1 MRVSDASE
9 IRVLTTVQYAVQ
21 IGTSA
26 FLSQEEVLQP
36 RALARTDERT
46 PPIRMRTTA
55 RVGLRWLD
63 APPWPGVGGSVARPL
78 RESAKVLQENDICK
92 AYAPP
97 CPNHSLAL
105 IRAFQAQASFQMAH
119 GTDAQAVAGPSCST
133 LPYPAPPPPVRPLPP
148 RTITAGSEPVSETQT
163 LSPETSTP
171 STPAD
176 RDCDNASSTLHYF
189 LTCVRI
195 FTACTL
201 VTTLLSVFGWLVI
214 AHIHAR
220 VRPTTPVYLE
230 LFFRASAAGGA
241 LLGASF
247 ALALCVFFT
256 ARHRHGSE
264 TCEVFPPLHA
274 LSSAETLLCVSVV
287 LVGVAFSAA
296 LGMALMPDTTTDELG
311 LHEAA
316 AVGALCAI
324 PGGIG
329 LVSCACYRAWWA
341 LRRGLPGRSES
352 ARDGKTA
359 EGSMI
364 V

>member
-1 MRVSDASE
+1 
-9 IRVLTTVQYAVQ
+9 
-21 IGTSA
+21 
-26 FLSQEEVLQP
+26 
-36 RALARTDERT
+36 
-46 PPIRMRTTA
+46 
-55 RVGLRWLD
+55 
-63 APPWPGVGGSVARPL
+63 
-78 RESAKVLQENDICK
+78 
-92 AYAPP
+92 
-97 CPNHSLAL
+97 
-105 IRAFQAQASFQMAH
+105 MAH
-119 GTDAQAVAGPSCST
+119 GTDAHAVAGPSCSK
-133 LPYPAPPPPVRPLPP
+133 LPYPAPPPRVRPLAP
-148 RTITAGSEPVSETQT
+148 RTITAGFEPVSETQT

-176 RDCDNASSTLHYF
+176 RECHNASSTLHYL

-247 ALALCVFFT
+247 AFSLCVFFT
-256 ARHRHGSE
+256 AWHRHQQRTGTGAE
-264 TCEVFPPLHA
+264 THELFPPLHA
-274 LSSAETLLCVSVV
+274 LSSAETLHCISLV

-316 AVGALCAI
+316 TVGALCAI

-329 LVSCACYRAWWA
+329 LVSCACSRAWRV
-341 LRRGLPGRSES
+341 LRQRLPGRSQS
-352 ARDGKTA
+352 PRDAKA
-359 EGSMI
+359 EEGSMT

>member
-1 MRVSDASE
+1 
-9 IRVLTTVQYAVQ
+9 
-21 IGTSA
+21 
-26 FLSQEEVLQP
+26 
-36 RALARTDERT
+36 
-46 PPIRMRTTA
+46 
-55 RVGLRWLD
+55 
-63 APPWPGVGGSVARPL
+63 
-78 RESAKVLQENDICK
+78 
-92 AYAPP
+92 
-97 CPNHSLAL
+97 
-105 IRAFQAQASFQMAH
+105 MAH
-119 GTDAQAVAGPSCST
+119 GTDAQAVAGCST
-133 LPYPAPPPPVRPLPP
+133 LTYPAPPPPVRPVPP
-148 RTITAGSEPVSETQT
+148 RTITAGFEPVSETQT

-176 RDCDNASSTLHYF
+176 RECDHTSSTLHNL

-241 LLGASF
+241 LLGAF
-247 ALALCVFFT
+247 LALSACVFFT
-256 ARHRHGSE
+256 ARHRHQQRTE
-264 TCEVFPPLHA
+264 TGAETHEVFPPLHA
-274 LSSAETLLCVSVV
+274 LSSAQTLLCVSLV

-316 AVGALCAI
+316 AVGGLCAI

-329 LVSCACYRAWWA
+329 LVSCGCHRAW
-341 LRRGLPGRSES
+341 RVIGQGLPGRSRSES
-352 ARDGKTA
+352 ALNGKA
-359 EGSMI
+359 EEGS
-364 V
+364 VDV